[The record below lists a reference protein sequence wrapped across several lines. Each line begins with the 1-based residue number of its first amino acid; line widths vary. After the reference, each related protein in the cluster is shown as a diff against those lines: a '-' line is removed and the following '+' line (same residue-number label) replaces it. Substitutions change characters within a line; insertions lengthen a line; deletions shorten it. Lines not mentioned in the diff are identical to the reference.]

1 MERGQQLSLHLWQF
15 DAGAVASLESRFVHA
30 HLLSFE
36 TGRDTANEY
45 HGLCLTNLRQQ
56 FGSGGIDFLLDVEI
70 QGTVAS
76 FLYIVDLYAVVMPRF
91 DI

>member
-15 DAGAVASLESRFVHA
+15 DAGAVASLESRFVHT

-45 HGLCLTNLRQQ
+45 HGLRLTYLRQQ
-56 FGSGGIDFLLDVEI
+56 FGSGGIELLLDVEV
-70 QGTVAS
+70 QGTVAI
-76 FLYIVDLYAVVMPRF
+76 LLHVVNLYAVVMPRF